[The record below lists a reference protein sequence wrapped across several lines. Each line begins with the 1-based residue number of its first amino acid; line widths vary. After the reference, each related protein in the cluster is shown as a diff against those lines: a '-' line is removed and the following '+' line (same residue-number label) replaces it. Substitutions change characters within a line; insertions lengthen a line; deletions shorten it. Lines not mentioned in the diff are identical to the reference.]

1 MHHKMPTYAPVVV
14 VSADRPLPR
23 VLSPPLRALAQK
35 VAHQVPE
42 LARNMVTRLAE
53 DVPFYSHLPRE
64 QLNGDIS
71 AVCRHNIKLFLKMLD
86 GDIGSTEVDFDVI
99 RTSTAYRAEEGVP
112 LEALLRAYHVG
123 LSMMWD
129 HFRSEMGEKDQAALV
144 DVATLAMDYI
154 EQVTSLVS
162 HVYLEEY
169 EIISNTQRD
178 VRRALTDALLSGE
191 TAIRL
196 TGLSAQ
202 AGVAMHTDYLAVAL
216 AVGPSA
222 DEGRPDVESRVA
234 ARRKIRRVS
243 LQLERTFGDDL
254 LSVLDPSGGM
264 VLIPVDADGPEAL
277 GGRIPTLVDDIARA
291 ARCSVIAGYAW
302 SPGVSGVVRSG
313 TEAREVMSLA
323 RQLELP
329 PGAYQ
334 RADLL
339 FEYAITRDRPSVA
352 ALACLLEPLRTVDTD
367 LIGTLRAYLHFEV
380 DRRRTA
386 AHLHIHPNTLDYRLR
401 RIRSLTGLDANSA
414 TGASVLRAA
423 LVAGRVTSVEAR

>member
-1 MHHKMPTYAPVVV
+1 VTVTSDRPPALVDL
-14 VSADRPLPR
+14 ADR
-23 VLSPPLRALAQK
+23 

-42 LARNMVTRLAE
+42 LARNMVTRLSEEVA
-53 DVPFYSHLPRE
+53 FYSHLPKE
-64 QLNGDIS
+64 QLDGDIS
-71 AVCRHNIKLFLKMLD
+71 SICRHNIKLFLKMLE
-86 GDIGSTEVDFDVI
+86 GDTESMDVDLEVI

-129 HFRSEMGEKDQAALV
+129 YFREQVGGADPGALV

-154 EQVTSLVS
+154 ELVTSLVS

-178 VRRALTDALLSGE
+178 VRRAVTDALLSGE
-191 TAIRL
+191 TVVGL
-196 TGLSAQ
+196 TGLFAR
-202 AGVAMHTDYLAVAL
+202 AGVTMHADYLAVAM

-234 ARRKIRRVS
+234 ARRKVRRVS
-243 LQLERTFGDDL
+243 HHLERAFGRDL
-254 LSVLDPSGGM
+254 LSVLDPSGGT
-264 VLIPVDADGPEAL
+264 VLVPVGDDGPASFGRRITQLVEDISEA
-277 GGRIPTLVDDIARA
+277 VH
-291 ARCSVIAGYAW
+291 CSVIAGYAW
-302 SPGVSGVVRSG
+302 SPGVKGVVHSG
-313 TEAREVMSLA
+313 AEAREVMELA
-323 RQLELP
+323 CQLELP

-339 FEYAITRDRPSVA
+339 FEYAVTRDRGSVA
-352 ALACLLEPLRTVDTD
+352 ALATLLDPLQGIDTD
-367 LIGTLRAYLHFEV
+367 LVGTLGAYLDLDV

-401 RIRSLTGLDANSA
+401 RVRSLTGLDANSA

-423 LVAGRVTSVEAR
+423 LVARRMRSYEAT

>member
-1 MHHKMPTYAPVVV
+1 MTLT
-14 VSADRPLPR
+14 ADRPP
-23 VLSPPLRALAQK
+23 ALVDLADR
-35 VAHQVPE
+35 VAHKVPE
-42 LARNMVTRLAE
+42 LARTMVTRLSE

-64 QLNGDIS
+64 QLDGDIS
-71 AVCRHNIKLFLKMLD
+71 SICRHNIKLFLKMLG
-86 GDIGSTEVDFDVI
+86 GDMESMEADLEVI

-129 HFRSEMGEKDQAALV
+129 YFRGQVGDAEPGALV

-154 EQVTSLVS
+154 ELVTSLVS

-178 VRRALTDALLSGE
+178 VRRAVTDALLSGE
-191 TAIRL
+191 TAAGL
-196 TGLSAQ
+196 TGLFAR
-202 AGVAMHTDYLAVAL
+202 AGVAMHSDYVAVAL
-216 AVGPSA
+216 AIGPSA

-234 ARRKIRRVS
+234 ARRKVRRVS
-243 LQLERTFGDDL
+243 HHLERAFGHDL
-254 LSVLDPSGGM
+254 LAVLDPSGGM
-264 VLIPVDADGPEAL
+264 VLVPVDAEGPASL
-277 GGRIPTLVDDIARA
+277 GRPIAGLVEDISHAVH
-291 ARCSVIAGYAW
+291 CSVIAGYAW
-302 SPGVSGVVRSG
+302 SPGLKGVVHSG
-313 TEAREVMSLA
+313 AEAWEVMDLA
-323 RQLELP
+323 RHLELP
-329 PGAYQ
+329 PGAYR

-339 FEYAITRDRPSVA
+339 FEYAVTRDRASVV
-352 ALACLLEPLRTVDTD
+352 ALADLLDPLHEIDTD
-367 LIGTLRAYLHFEV
+367 LVGTLRAYLDLDV

-423 LVAGRVTSVEAR
+423 LVAWRMRSHGGP